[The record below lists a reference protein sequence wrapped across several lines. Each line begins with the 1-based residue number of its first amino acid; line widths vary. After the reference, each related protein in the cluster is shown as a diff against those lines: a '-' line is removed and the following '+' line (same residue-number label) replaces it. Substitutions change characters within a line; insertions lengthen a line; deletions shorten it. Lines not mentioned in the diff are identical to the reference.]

1 MSPNNT
7 APILYAGLDIA
18 KDSLALDLP
27 GKLLTFPNDPK
38 GHRQLLKALRPHPQV
53 QVICEATGGY
63 ERAVVAVLHAATVPV
78 SVVEPGRVR
87 HFARAQG
94 QRAKTDPIDAT
105 LLTAYGQ
112 AMRPA
117 ATPARTAAQQRLDE
131 LTTRR
136 RQLLHTRT
144 SESNRA
150 AHSTAALCRRQ
161 ARQLLKLLDQQI
173 DAAEAAIAELIA
185 ADADLSAKA
194 QRLDAL
200 PGVGAV
206 VAATVLA
213 EMPELGRLTG
223 AEAAALAG
231 LAPYNDDSGDHTGT
245 RHIAGGRAAVRAVLY
260 MAALSAVRHDKI
272 LKAFYERLLANGKKP
287 KVALVACMRKMV
299 VVMNRLLKDPQF
311 ELAK

>member
-1 MSPNNT
+1 
-7 APILYAGLDIA
+7 
-18 KDSLALDLP
+18 
-27 GKLLTFPNDPK
+27 
-38 GHRQLLKALRPHPQV
+38 
-53 QVICEATGGY
+53 
-63 ERAVVAVLHAATVPV
+63 VLHGAAVPV

-94 QRAKTDPIDAT
+94 QRAKTDPIDAA

-112 AMRPA
+112 ALRPA
-117 ATPARTAAQQRLDE
+117 PTPPRTAAQQRLDE

-150 AHSTAALCRRQ
+150 AHYTDQVCRRQ

-173 DAAEAAIAELIA
+173 DATEEAIAQLIA
-185 ADADLSAKA
+185 SDADLNAKA

-223 AEAAALAG
+223 EEAAALVG
-231 LAPYNDDSGDHTGT
+231 VAPYNDDSGGHAGV

-272 LKAFYERLLANGKKP
+272 LKAFHERLLARGKKP
-287 KVALVACMRKMV
+287 KLALVACMRKMIV
-299 VVMNRLLKDPQF
+299 LMNRLLQNPKFQ
-311 ELAK
+311 LAS